1 MNNLNPN
8 SAALRA
14 LFIPPQVG
22 WQPGARVSNN
32 KRAATRHAASAFA
45 MGTHFQ
51 TLLQAAIVLLLLQL
65 CWQHSWSDASAS
77 IPTNARDGQ
86 RQLVPVDSI
95 AKHTTPV
102 PCSATVP
109 PALAL
114 YAQPAPAPPVPF
126 WEANVAEDR
135 LKHFW
140 RRPEGPGGKPGSR
153 GAAVEI
159 HNDSWAFLDKR
170 QLSRGSSSVGDP
182 LRMQCLAARLLAGEA
197 TKLSTVGGSVSFGT
211 TFTTSRSKSLFH
223 WKMYQWI
230 NATFSGA
237 RHEHYCGAVAASG
250 PSYMEHCLH
259 WHVID
264 EADLVRRPRP

>member
-95 AKHTTPV
+95 A
-102 PCSATVP
+102 
-109 PALAL
+109 
-114 YAQPAPAPPVPF
+114 
-126 WEANVAEDR
+126 
-135 LKHFW
+135 
-140 RRPEGPGGKPGSR
+140 
-153 GAAVEI
+153 
-159 HNDSWAFLDKR
+159 
-170 QLSRGSSSVGDP
+170 
-182 LRMQCLAARLLAGEA
+182 
-197 TKLSTVGGSVSFGT
+197 
-211 TFTTSRSKSLFH
+211 
-223 WKMYQWI
+223 
-230 NATFSGA
+230 
-237 RHEHYCGAVAASG
+237 
-250 PSYMEHCLH
+250 
-259 WHVID
+259 
-264 EADLVRRPRP
+264 